1 MEIQIE
7 QVSASDTVMT
17 APSGPSPSMSA
28 PSDKAVLTPSSL
40 PPTEELQHLRS
51 RVKQLEEQLTKTV
64 RVSAG
69 PATPSPN
76 YNISTTRSHFAGTF
90 HVASESATAGQPP
103 TISRSIMHKTRVF
116 GQSHWMN
123 GVAQFAEVLDLI
135 EPLLQKEGAR
145 AMSNLTRCKWLGKTI
160 KAQRTPA
167 WPCPPTRDLPRKDVA
182 DALVGNYLRTSES
195 VYRVLHVP
203 TFQRDYEDAMNS
215 KNAEM
220 PFLILLKLAMAIG
233 SSIYDDRFSMRAT
246 AIRWVHEAQTWIS
259 EPESKARLSL
269 QFLQIHI
276 LLLLAREIVGVDGAL
291 VWVSTGE
298 LFRLA
303 VYMGLN
309 RDPEFL
315 PIMPCYSSEMRR
327 RLWNTILELVLQS
340 SMEAAGP
347 PLCSLDDFNTLP
359 PGNFDDEAITQENPI
374 PAPDDVF
381 TDVSVALA
389 LRKMVPLRLCIIKI
403 LNGISSHAGYE
414 DTLRLDQELRVASKL
429 ISRELQGYKT
439 KGSGGR
445 VPSDYQ
451 TRIVDFFIRRYMTA
465 IHMPFFSVSLNET
478 QYAFSRKVV
487 IETSLKTW
495 CTIFPMS
502 SAMAS
507 HSQNNALPLE
517 TDELSRLALCGTGT
531 FRTSSMQ
538 AVFLI
543 AAELKTQVQEETSTL
558 GPMSLRRDLYS
569 VLQEAKKWSL
579 HCIEAGETNIKGYLF
594 LCLVCAQ
601 IKGLMNG
608 LSREELPTVLLE
620 AAEEAEAGCLSILEG
635 KIDSATIDVER
646 QDDMAMDP
654 VSEIMA
660 DWSLMMPDT
669 HFYLGD
675 SGNMDWM
682 TMDSLAACASYSI
695 DGI

>member
-1 MEIQIE
+1 
-7 QVSASDTVMT
+7 
-17 APSGPSPSMSA
+17 
-28 PSDKAVLTPSSL
+28 
-40 PPTEELQHLRS
+40 
-51 RVKQLEEQLTKTV
+51 
-64 RVSAG
+64 
-69 PATPSPN
+69 
-76 YNISTTRSHFAGTF
+76 
-90 HVASESATAGQPP
+90 
-103 TISRSIMHKTRVF
+103 
-116 GQSHWMN
+116 MN
-123 GVAQFAEVLDLI
+123 RQFAEVLDLI

-182 DALVGNYLRTSES
+182 DALVGNYLRTSET

-203 TFQRDYEDAMNS
+203 TFQRDYEDAMKS
-215 KNAEM
+215 KNSDM
-220 PFLILLKLAMAIG
+220 PFLILLKLVMAIG

-259 EPESKARLSL
+259 EPEFKARLGL

-291 VWVSTGE
+291 VWISTGE
-298 LFRLA
+298 LLRFA

-315 PIMPCYSSEMRR
+315 PRMPCYSSEMRR
-327 RLWNTILELVLQS
+327 RLWNTIMELDLQA
-340 SMEAAGP
+340 SMESGGP
-347 PLCSLDDFNTLP
+347 PLCSLEDFNTLP
-359 PGNFDDEAITQENPI
+359 PGNFDDEAITQENPM
-374 PAPDDVF
+374 PTPDDVF

-389 LRKMVPLRLCIIKI
+389 LRKMLPLRLCIVKT

-414 DTLRLDQELRVASKL
+414 ETLRLDQELRAASKL
-429 ISRELQGYKT
+429 ICRELQGYKNR
-439 KGSGGR
+439 GSGGR

-451 TRIVDFFIRRYMTA
+451 TRIVDFFIRRYLTA
-465 IHMPFFSVSLNET
+465 IHMPFFSVSLKET

-487 IETSLKTW
+487 IENSLKTW

-517 TDELSRLALCGTGT
+517 TDDLSRLALCGNGS

-543 AAELKTQVQEETSTL
+543 AAELKTQVQEEASTL

-601 IKGLMNG
+601 IKGLMHG
-608 LSREELPTVLLE
+608 LSREELPAILLE
-620 AAEEAEAGCLSILEG
+620 AAEEAEAGCLKILEG
-635 KIDSATIDVER
+635 KIDSAAIGLER
-646 QDDMAMDP
+646 QDDIGMDP

-660 DWSLMMPDT
+660 DWSLMVSDPS
-669 HFYLGD
+669 YINID
-675 SGNMDWM
+675 S
-682 TMDSLAACASYSI
+682 C
-695 DGI
+695 

>member
-1 MEIQIE
+1 MELLRYITTLAHAIWRT
-7 QVSASDTVMT
+7 DT
-17 APSGPSPSMSA
+17 
-28 PSDKAVLTPSSL
+28 DNEYL
-40 PPTEELQHLRS
+40 
-51 RVKQLEEQLTKTV
+51 
-64 RVSAG
+64 
-69 PATPSPN
+69 
-76 YNISTTRSHFAGTF
+76 
-90 HVASESATAGQPP
+90 
-103 TISRSIMHKTRVF
+103 
-116 GQSHWMN
+116 
-123 GVAQFAEVLDLI
+123 QFAEVLDLI
-135 EPLLQKEGAR
+135 EPMLHNEGAR
-145 AMSNLTRCKWLGKTI
+145 AMTNLSKCKWLGKMI

-167 WPCPPTRDLPRKDVA
+167 WPCSPTLDLPRRDVA
-182 DALVGNYLRTSES
+182 DVLVANYLRASET

-203 TFQRDYEDAMNS
+203 TFRRDYEAAMES
-215 KNAEM
+215 KNGDTA
-220 PFLILLKLAMAIG
+220 FVILLKLVMAIG
-233 SSIYDDRFSMRAT
+233 STVYDDRFTMRAT

-259 EPESKARLSL
+259 EPEFKARLSL
-269 QFLQIHI
+269 QFLQINI

-298 LFRLA
+298 LLRFA

-315 PIMPCYSSEMRR
+315 PRMSCYSSEMRR
-327 RLWNTILELVLQS
+327 RLWNTILELDLQA
-340 SMEAAGP
+340 SMESGGP
-347 PLCSLDDFNTLP
+347 PLCSLNDFNTMP
-359 PGNFDDEAITQENPI
+359 PGNFDDEAINQQNPS

-389 LRKMVPLRLCIIKI
+389 LRKMLPLRLCIVKT
-403 LNGISSHAGYE
+403 LNSISSHAGYE
-414 DTLRLDQELRVASKL
+414 ETLRLDQELRGASKQ
-429 ISRELQGYKT
+429 ISRELQGYKA
-439 KGSGGR
+439 KGTGAR
-445 VPSDYQ
+445 KPSRFQ
-451 TRIVDFFIRRYMTA
+451 TRIVDFLIRRYMTA
-465 IHMPFFSVSLNET
+465 IHMPFFSASLKET
-478 QYAFSRKVV
+478 QYAFSRRVV

-495 CTIFPMS
+495 CNIFPMS
-502 SAMAS
+502 TAMAS
-507 HSQNNALPLE
+507 HSQDKALPLE
-517 TDELSRLALCGTGT
+517 TDDLSRLALCGSGS

-601 IKGLMNG
+601 INGLMRG

-620 AAEEAEAGCLSILEG
+620 AADEAEAGCLSILEG
-635 KIDSATIDVER
+635 KIDAATVDTNS
-646 QDDMAMDP
+646 QDDMGIDP

-660 DWSLMMPDT
+660 DWSLMVSLPPQEILTSANTWKMPGT

-682 TMDSLAACASYSI
+682 TMDSLAACASYTV